1 MTIFRRHLRRQVYLP
16 GGCTYHRHHQP
27 PHGHLR
33 KRPGC
38 MPCGMVVPGG
48 PARHR
53 SGAAIRMMQL
63 RSWCAQWFQ
72 SGSLKNS
79 GPNRPRRRPWSRL
92 GSRLLGLR
100 QLGPPRPR
108 LLGPRQLG
116 PQNSRPSQPA
126 SRPLRPRLLGLR
138 QLGPQNSR
146 PSQPASRPPRPRLL
160 GLHQL
165 GLQNSRASQPAS
177 RPPRPP
183 SNPQHWLVW

>member
-1 MTIFRRHLRRQVYLP
+1 VWHRCQRQGRQHGPQLLHLEVLMTIFRRHLRRQVYLP
-16 GGCTYHRHHQP
+16 GGCTYHRHRQP

-38 MPCGMVVPGG
+38 MPCGMGVPCGT
-48 PARHR
+48 ARHR
-53 SGAAIRMMQL
+53 RGKAMLKNSG
-63 RSWCAQWFQ
+63 CAQWFQ
-72 SGSLKNS
+72 NGLLKTS

-92 GSRLLGLR
+92 GS
-100 QLGPPRPR
+100 
-108 LLGPRQLG
+108 
-116 PQNSRPSQPA
+116 
-126 SRPLRPRLLGLR
+126 RLLGLR